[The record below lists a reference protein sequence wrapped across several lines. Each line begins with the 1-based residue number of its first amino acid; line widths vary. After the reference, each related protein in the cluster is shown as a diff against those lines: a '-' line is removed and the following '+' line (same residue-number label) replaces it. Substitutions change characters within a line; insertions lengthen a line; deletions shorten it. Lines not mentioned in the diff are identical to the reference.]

1 MERIATNT
9 IEDNNA
15 NTQSINGLIDEFISN
30 SILKGNAWNSV
41 RSKLN
46 NYSHILTQYNTC
58 TEEFNNAIKEAL
70 ISINDCIDNY
80 NGNIP
85 LPTKIVDF
93 NAELEKIT
101 TRITEIEN
109 EITQLETKLYTDEFV
124 KAKNNNNQEYKQV
137 YNLKVKA
144 EIDKLNSEKADLV
157 QYKLAMQMLYEKYE
171 TAKKKIEAAY
181 IKISILDSKI
191 DNITPSSKIAI

>member
-46 NYSHILTQYNTC
+46 NY
-58 TEEFNNAIKEAL
+58 
-70 ISINDCIDNY
+70 
-80 NGNIP
+80 GNIP